1 MKTLEQINEAR
12 KKIGDK
18 ILKNKK
24 SFSDRQNVLLIGM
37 LNALVW
43 AADGPDCSTL
53 DRILADE
60 PMANEQAD

>member
-1 MKTLEQINEAR
+1 MKTLDQINEAR

-18 ILKNKK
+18 LIKNRATLDMQQ
-24 SFSDRQNVLLIGM
+24 FALLCGM

-43 AADGPDCSTL
+43 AADGPDCSTV

-60 PMANEQAD
+60 PMANEQSS